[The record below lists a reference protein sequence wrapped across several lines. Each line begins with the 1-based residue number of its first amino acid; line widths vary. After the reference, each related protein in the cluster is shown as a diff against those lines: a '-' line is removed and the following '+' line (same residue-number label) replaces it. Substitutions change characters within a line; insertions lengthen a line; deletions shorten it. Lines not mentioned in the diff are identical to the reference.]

1 MNLSNDEMIFVQIP
15 SFLDSELCPTLRNLF
30 ATAAH
35 PHRLRVV
42 VLWQHDEDDVIDADL
57 LAIANLEFVAVDAR
71 LSEGPNWARRQ
82 IRELWDGEQYTL
94 MLDSHHRFVAGW
106 DQQLIQMH
114 RRLGTSALSPNKAIL
129 TAYLTPYCL
138 DRPQWNCTPRALRLL
153 PHEWD
158 EGVLTRLVGWPI
170 AFSSEL
176 RKPVPAEFVSYHF
189 LFGPGTL
196 NAESGLAALDD
207 IYFFGD
213 EVVLGLLLLTMGYEL
228 FHPHLPL
235 GWHAYDRNQRQPHW
249 TRSPNWIDRQ
259 RASLAL
265 VRSMI
270 VDAGTDRSPISRAA
284 VEQVEQQAMVRL
296 VESSG
301 P

>member
-1 MNLSNDEMIFVQIP
+1 MNLFNDERIYVQIP
-15 SFLDSELCPTLRNLF
+15 SFLDTEIGPTLRNLF

-35 PHRLRVV
+35 PRRLRVV
-42 VLWQHDEDDVIDADL
+42 VLWQHDEHDVIDADL
-57 LAIANLEFVAVDAR
+57 TAIANLEFVAVDAR
-71 LSEGPNWARRQ
+71 QSEGPNWARRQ
-82 IRELWDGEQYTL
+82 IRERWDGEQYTL

-106 DQQLIQMH
+106 DEKLIHMH
-114 RRLGTSALSPNKAIL
+114 RRLGASTRSPNKAIL
-129 TAYLTPYCL
+129 TAYLTPYSP
-138 DRPQWNCTPRALRLL
+138 DRPLWNCTPRAIRLL
-153 PHEWD
+153 PHEWE

-170 AFSSEL
+170 AFTSDLHE
-176 RKPVPAEFVSYHF
+176 PVPAEFASYHF

-235 GWHAYDRNQRQPHW
+235 GWHAYDRTQRQPHW
-249 TRSPNWIDRQ
+249 TRSANWAERH
-259 RASLAL
+259 RVSLAL

-270 VDAGTDRSPISRAA
+270 LNAGTDRSPISRAA
-284 VEQVEQQAMVRL
+284 VEQVEQQAMVHL
-296 VESSG
+296 VESSR